1 MPKKNEEENSEKTVQ
16 NFFSKQQIINSK
28 KFALNK
34 DFLNANLDD
43 NKQYTLDE
51 VEEKIKEFKKGKV

>member
-1 MPKKNEEENSEKTVQ
+1 MSKKNEEESSEKTVQ

-34 DFLNANLDD
+34 DFLNANLED

-51 VEEKIKEFKKGKV
+51 IEEKIRKFKEGKV